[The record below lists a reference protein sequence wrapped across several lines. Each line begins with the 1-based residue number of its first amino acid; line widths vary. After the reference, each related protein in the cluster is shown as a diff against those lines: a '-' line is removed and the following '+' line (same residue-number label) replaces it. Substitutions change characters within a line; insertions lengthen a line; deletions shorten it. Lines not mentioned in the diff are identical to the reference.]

1 MKIKFFSFTLIIFFI
16 FVFFVFYKGLKSY
29 NIYEPILNSKQDIP
43 KFFSKTLNE
52 SQIINSEDLFKQDKL
67 YIFNIWAS
75 WCIPCRDEHPLLM
88 NLSKSKKIDVI
99 GLNYKDNIKNAKKF
113 IFELGNPYSL
123 ILQDKDGTL
132 AIEWGAFGVPE
143 TYIIYKNQII
153 KKYIGPLNLQ
163 KTNDIKNL
171 IK

>member
-16 FVFFVFYKGLKSY
+16 FVFFVFYKGLKTH

-43 KFFSKTLNE
+43 IFFSKTFKEN
-52 SQIINSEDLFKQDKL
+52 QMINSKDLFKQDKL

-75 WCIPCRDEHPLLM
+75 WCIPCRDEHSLLM
-88 NLSKSKKIDVI
+88 NLSKYKKIDVI